1 MTLTSL
7 TLSSNHHHLLPFS
20 SVRHCR
26 RHHQLRTSDTTLFAP
41 PQHWNNNNNSS
52 SLSFVKQTTTKD
64 TSHNNVRFLCSPPPL
79 LAVPVSLSQRVSR
92 FVVPRG
98 VPVDDLFYN
107 GGATVAV
114 LGGAYALVSAFDA
127 LTHRN
132 ILNQKAGPYNVRFA
146 FSSFL
151 ANFQD
156 SNSTEARYFAAFVPF
171 VNLLRLLVNGLSL
184 ASDEGLIKS
193 VTREGDPKELL
204 RGPLYYVLMLML
216 CALVFWRESPI
227 GVVSLAMMCGGD
239 ATNLANSDFGVA
251 DILGRRFGSMKIP
264 YNQKKSWAGSIS
276 MLVFGFLVSIGMLY
290 YYSVAGLMQLN
301 WESTVSRVAVVSLVA
316 TIVESLPVTKV
327 VDDNISV
334 PLATMAVASFT
345 FSH

>member
-41 PQHWNNNNNSS
+41 PQHWNNNNNS

-132 ILNQKAGPYNVRFA
+132 ILNQ
-146 FSSFL
+146 
-151 ANFQD
+151 D

-239 ATNLANSDFGVA
+239 GVA

-301 WESTVSRVAVVSLVA
+301 WESTVTRVAVVSLVA

>member
-41 PQHWNNNNNSS
+41 PQHWNNNS

-114 LGGAYALVSAFDA
+114 LGGAYALVSAFDV

-132 ILNQKAGPYNVRFA
+132 ILN
-146 FSSFL
+146 
-151 ANFQD
+151 QD

-171 VNLLRLLVNGLSL
+171 VNFLRLLANGLSL

-239 ATNLANSDFGVA
+239 GVA

>member
-132 ILNQKAGPYNVRFA
+132 ILNQGLSRKLVHIMSGLL
-146 FSSFL
+146 FL
-151 ANFQD
+151 ASWPIF

-239 ATNLANSDFGVA
+239 GVA